1 MEECSRSAG
10 KTGTKQTL
18 CWMEKLLLKIT
29 YNTHTHT
36 TYNYHPHTH
45 KEVSLSCGSETVR
58 GSEQT
63 EGIMKTWDID

>member
-18 CWMEKLLLKIT
+18 CWMEKLPLKIT

-36 TYNYHPHTH
+36 TYNYHPHNFTH
-45 KEVSLSCGSETVR
+45 TRTKRSVCLVVLR
-58 GSEQT
+58 Q
-63 EGIMKTWDID
+63 